1 MSDAIV
7 LLSGGIDSA
16 TALAMTRA
24 TGHRCHALSFRYGQR
39 HAVELA
45 AAARVA
51 TALGAASHET
61 IDLDLRA
68 IGGSAL
74 TADIAVP
81 KGRDEAEIGSGIP
94 VTYVPARNT
103 IFLAYAIALAEV
115 RRASEIVVGV
125 NVLDSSGYPD
135 CRPEWLAAMQE
146 VARLG
151 TKAGVERRPVTIR
164 APLIKMSKAEIIR
177 AGVKLGIDYGA
188 DAFVL
193 RPRAVRRRLRRL
205 RRVPAPA
212 PRLRGRRGAR
222 PDDLRVDR
230 LIALIRS
237 SRSREGSSR
246 RSRTP
251 TRQAGQRQSVREF
264 QGPPKAP
271 VPRNVGRTGATR
283 LRAAAASEPRSV
295 GIGGRRAAAAAR
307 RREAVAAAPPPP

>member
-24 TGHRCHALSFRYGQR
+24 TGRRCHALSFRYGQR

-45 AAARVA
+45 AAGRVA

-115 RRASEIVVGV
+115 RNATEIVVGV

-177 AGVKLGIDYGA
+177 AGVKLGIDYGLTHSCYDPA
-188 DAFVL
+188 PSGAACGACDACQL
-193 RPRAVRRRLRRL
+193 RRRGFEAAV
-205 RRVPAPA
+205 VP
-212 PRLRGRRGAR
+212 
-222 PDDLRVDR
+222 D
-230 LIALIRS
+230 
-237 SRSREGSSR
+237 
-246 RSRTP
+246 P
-251 TRQAGQRQSVREF
+251 TRYA
-264 QGPPKAP
+264 
-271 VPRNVGRTGATR
+271 
-283 LRAAAASEPRSV
+283 
-295 GIGGRRAAAAAR
+295 
-307 RREAVAAAPPPP
+307 